1 MKIEEFSIKR
11 YIENSERIDKYL
23 KPKLKYFLTYLK
35 AELGK
40 DALENP
46 DILGVLDKEYL
57 LDSLEFYIE
66 KTSPSRQAAHDY
78 RRAVTRL
85 IELVCEDYDIEN
97 DLFAS
102 VAMRTEFNEEAKERI
117 LHLRDRM
124 NRECMSDEDFELIDE
139 RISDFFS
146 TENLIDQVT
155 QSIVND
161 GKKPNFYSQL
171 VSAIALRLV
180 QKYGLGNSIIAN
192 LKTSDLIIGDKMLEV
207 NGIKLQ
213 LSEELVSA
221 FELYRNIRNIVI
233 QNQSNQT
240 DLLFIKKDGGP
251 YLDINNQ
258 ADNNGLFFLM
268 ESAVGHKKV
277 ASFRYRTIIDLVLK
291 GANIGLLAV
300 LTDVKENTI
309 TKICRDNESELKAN
323 FESLFRSL
331 NTYRKRDK
339 KQKKGLIQ
347 CPYCGAFKDACAE
360 NWILIQVEGENIKHL
375 SCKECGGCDGK
386 YKY

>member
-124 NRECMSDEDFELIDE
+124 NRECMSDEDFELIDG

-146 TENLIDQVT
+146 TENLFDQVT

-192 LKTSDLIIGDKMLEV
+192 LKTSDLIIGDRMLEV

-323 FESLFRSL
+323 LESIFRS
-331 NTYRKRDK
+331 
-339 KQKKGLIQ
+339 
-347 CPYCGAFKDACAE
+347 
-360 NWILIQVEGENIKHL
+360 
-375 SCKECGGCDGK
+375 
-386 YKY
+386 